1 VRKVREASRIP
12 ANGGRGVPGWS
23 EGLQRTLWDLA
34 EAVCEEVEEVCAD
47 EEMALWISTEILVR
61 LIQRHV
67 RNMEVVGTAA
77 KFAPVESVHP
87 GE

>member
-1 VRKVREASRIP
+1 M
-12 ANGGRGVPGWS
+12 PGWS

-34 EAVCEEVEEVCAD
+34 EAVSEEVEEVCAD

-67 RNMEVVGTAA
+67 RNMEVVGTVA